1 MRALLYI
8 FLLVTFCCQGV
19 VIATYR
25 SYVNDYEIVA
35 RAMLDEFGDSAMQQ
49 YWRERRLAIENKTG
63 RLKRRPLVEVKF
75 EHGLLTVKPFLLNTD
90 SMDIAYLTGLFGD
103 NYSERLKRRILMNLD
118 TLRLG
123 MSDIDYFK
131 CGYSYYWIYLG
142 DIRVPRYNKTY
153 IYLTTMPCLFE
164 ADMEDCDMS
173 LIRKRLEENKKN
185 VYKQSHEGGSLEQ
198 LKGIPFLE
206 YPLKELLKDSVKPD
220 STWHHPIFG

>member
-25 SYVNDYEIVA
+25 SYVNDNEIVV
-35 RAMLDEFGDSAMQQ
+35 RAMLDEFGDSAMRQF
-49 YWRERRLAIENKTG
+49 WLDRIHDEENKT
-63 RLKRRPLVEVKF
+63 RMKKHPIVIMKF
-75 EHGLLTVKPFLLNTD
+75 EHGLLTVEPFFLNTD
-90 SMDIAYLTGLFGD
+90 SIDIAYLTGLFGEK
-103 NYSERLKRRILMNLD
+103 YSERLKRRILMNLD

-131 CGYSYYWIYLG
+131 CGYSYYWTYLR
-142 DIRVPRYNKTY
+142 DIRVPRYCNTY
-153 IYLTTMPCLFE
+153 VYFTIRGWIFDAGIE
-164 ADMEDCDMS
+164 NVDMS
-173 LIRKRLEENKKN
+173 LIRKQLEENKKN